1 MTNIPFRSARIV
13 NHDPR
18 SLEYKVPLEPEIKTV
33 LWEHKAPV
41 LNQLLSSACTGMSFT
56 QILNTDVYEPLR
68 IKITGSSGY
77 LDEQFA
83 YSLYAKAT
91 QIDEFVGEFPEVDSG
106 SSGLAVCKVAHRS
119 EWISEYQTAIG
130 WEEFKKA
137 IQTGPVYTGSFWT
150 TALNMPDD
158 QGFAA
163 PLGTELGGHQ
173 YAVIGLDVENE
184 FVTILNSYG
193 TGYGDNGRMRMK
205 FNYFS
210 ELLHNLGDAMIIKP

>member
-83 YSLYAKAT
+83 YKLYGQAT

-119 EWISEYQTAIG
+119 GWISEYNTAIG

-137 IQTGPVYTGSFWT
+137 IQTGPCFTGIFWT
-150 TALNMPDD
+150 TSMNMPDD
-158 QGFAA
+158 KGFIA

-173 YAVIGLDVENE
+173 VAVIGLDVENE
-184 FVTILNSYG
+184 FVTILNSYSDSF
-193 TGYGDNGRMRMK
+193 GDKGRCYMK